1 MSDEDELKKH
11 MDAILIIAELMMNAD
26 CQRPAEFSPG
36 VVNRMGIL
44 LSESV
49 EKITEQLKDY

>member
-1 MSDEDELKKH
+1 MTDEEDLKKN
-11 MDAILIIAELMMNAD
+11 MDAILIIAELMMNTD

-49 EKITEQLKDY
+49 EKIHEKLKDY